1 MGLLIIWFKVKFFN
15 VNKATF
21 IFISSFILLLPFV
34 LNADKIESS
43 HQLILCTPFI
53 LFLGIPHGAI
63 DNLLYLRDKRMS
75 NAQFIGAYLIIIGL
89 NVLLWWVFPS
99 FSYILFLILSAYHF
113 GQSQFN
119 HYFKKQS
126 IPHLFLFFFWGITI
140 LSSLIYF
147 NLDEIYLIM
156 ESSPEFAVFDPLHQR
171 QDMLYVLLGSCSIT
185 VLIML
190 FLLFKRSMMPHVF
203 MIEIFVLAIIL
214 VSFLFMPLIIGF
226 TLYFVILH
234 SFKVLR
240 EEYGFLAAQKEAN
253 SITQFIKMVAPF
265 TLFSIA
271 GILMLFAAIYF
282 QFLNLTYGYCLLIV
296 ISSITL
302 PHVFVMNKFYL
313 VFRGVK

>member
-1 MGLLIIWFKVKFFN
+1 MS
-15 VNKATF
+15 KATF
-21 IFISSFILLLPFV
+21 IFISCLFLLLPFV
-34 LNADKIESS
+34 LSADKIESS
-43 HQLILCTPFI
+43 YQLIICTPFI

-63 DNLLYLRDKRMS
+63 DNVLYLRDKRMS
-75 NAQFIGAYLIIIGL
+75 NAQFISVYLIIIGL
-89 NVLLWWVFPS
+89 NVLLWWAFPS

-119 HYFKKQS
+119 HYFQKQS
-126 IPHLFLFFFWGITI
+126 IPHLLLFIFWGITI

-156 ESSPEFAVFDPLHQR
+156 ESTPEFAVFDPLHQR

-185 VLIML
+185 LFIML
-190 FLLFKRSMMPHVF
+190 FLAIKRSLMLYDF
-203 MIEIFVLAIIL
+203 MIEVLVLALIL
-214 VSFLFMPLIIGF
+214 VSFYFMPLIIGF

-271 GILMLFAAIYF
+271 GILILFAAIYF

-302 PHVFVMNKFYL
+302 PHVYVMNKFYL
-313 VFRGVK
+313 IFRGVK